1 MGKQLHKAVRL
12 FWKKAGL
19 LDWAVKRSGL
29 YHIIHKNG
37 VYTVKDT
44 SRKDF
49 SRTHF
54 ETQYN
59 TQEDTEQSG
68 IHQAMAGY

>member
-1 MGKQLHKAVRL
+1 MNGLH
-12 FWKKAGL
+12 
-19 LDWAVKRSGL
+19 
-29 YHIIHKNG
+29 
-37 VYTVKDT
+37 TVKET
-44 SRKDF
+44 TRKDF

-54 ETQYN
+54 EIQYN

>member
-1 MGKQLHKAVRL
+1 MN
-12 FWKKAGL
+12 GL
-19 LDWAVKRSGL
+19 
-29 YHIIHKNG
+29 
-37 VYTVKDT
+37 YTVKET
-44 SRKDF
+44 TRKDF

-59 TQEDTEQSG
+59 TQDTEQSG